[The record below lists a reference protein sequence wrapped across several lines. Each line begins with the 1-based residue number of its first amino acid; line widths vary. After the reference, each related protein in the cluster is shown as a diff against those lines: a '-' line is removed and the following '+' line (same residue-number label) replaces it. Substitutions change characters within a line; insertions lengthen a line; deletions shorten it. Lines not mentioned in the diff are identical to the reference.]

1 MKTILVNYMNHI
13 RKATIA
19 DIPRIIDLLHQ
30 VNMVH
35 HRLRPDLFKPHTTKY
50 STEQLEAMMT
60 IESQPIFVF
69 DDGNISG
76 YVFCQIQQVQ
86 SDRLLQDRKTL
97 YIDDLCVDET
107 ARGKHIGRQLFDYVR
122 EYAQA
127 KGCQSITLN
136 VWDGNDAAWAFYRKL
151 GMTVRKTC
159 MEMKL

>member
-1 MKTILVNYMNHI
+1 MNYI
-13 RKATIA
+13 RKAAIA

-35 HRLRPDLFKPHTTKY
+35 HQLRPDLFKPHITKY

-86 SDRLLQDRKTL
+86 NDRLLQDRKTL

-107 ARGKHIGRQLFDYVR
+107 ARGKHIGQQLFDHVR
-122 EYAQA
+122 AYAE
-127 KGCQSITLN
+127 KLGCGAITLN
-136 VWDGNDAAWAFYRKL
+136 VWEGNDAAMAFYRKL
-151 GMTVRKTC
+151 GMSVRKTC
-159 MEMKL
+159 MEMMI